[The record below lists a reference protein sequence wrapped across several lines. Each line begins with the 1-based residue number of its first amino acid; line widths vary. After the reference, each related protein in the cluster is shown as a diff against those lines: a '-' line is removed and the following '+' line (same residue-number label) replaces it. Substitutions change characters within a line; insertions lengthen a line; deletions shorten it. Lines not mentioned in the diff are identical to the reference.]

1 MSTRMNV
8 FRKIYN
14 YITGKNEVNL
24 KETPSNSTEYLNIE
38 HNTYIMGCR
47 QNDERKKPYKMLT
60 FNERKK
66 ELNNKVKILHKI
78 KEQCSEIDYILEL
91 AKDEFYYSPPE
102 VVDYCFGIVERC
114 IMLQR
119 ANVDE
124 RLWYINIEPVSYT
137 HLTLPT
143 KRIV

>member
-14 YITGKNEVNL
+14 YITGKNEVDL

-38 HNTYIMGCR
+38 HNTYTMGHR

-78 KEQCSEIDYILEL
+78 KEPCSEIDYILEL
-91 AKDEFYYSPPE
+91 AKDEFCYAPPE

-124 RLWYINIEPVSYT
+124 RLWYINIEPY
-137 HLTLPT
+137 LM
-143 KRIV
+143 